1 MALPTNEILS
11 ACLPPLSPPP
21 LSPSHPL
28 LVGNP
33 TRVPGCSHNQISS
46 HQKASEQTAGPF
58 SWYSIT
64 DAAGRNYLCVPAQAL
79 APLLLRDGLL
89 HTESSAANGAV
100 RRRSPAAT
108 QLLLSTISLFS
119 LALSLSICRCVVVA
133 VILAIL
139 CAYSLWKKRR
149 TLCGWGFTEHHT
161 QSEGD
166 SAGSCYAPPQYSRCN
181 SFHHP
186 PPPYTEVSFK
196 SFRYDLRPKV

>member
-1 MALPTNEILS
+1 MRYCPLASLPF
-11 ACLPPLSPPP
+11 PPSPFPPP

-79 APLLLRDGLL
+79 VPLLLRDGLL

-119 LALSLSICRCVVVA
+119 LALALSLFVGASWWPSFWPFSAPIHCGRSAAHSAAGASRSIIHNPRATRRVPATPRPSTVA
-133 VILAIL
+133 AIRFIIL
-139 CAYSLWKKRR
+139 R
-149 TLCGWGFTEHHT
+149 HHT
-161 QSEGD
+161 Q
-166 SAGSCYAPPQYSRCN
+166 R
-181 SFHHP
+181 
-186 PPPYTEVSFK
+186 
-196 SFRYDLRPKV
+196 